1 MLILTK
7 KQDFIRSILFVF
19 CFFVSFFLFKTI
31 VVAETTYGI
40 INGDQVNFRSG
51 PGTNYKTHQQLNA
64 GLMVTVKNAYGIKG
78 TGCSEGWVNIYY
90 NNNDGYV
97 CKSYINIVG
106 EKDSLNRPWTTPK
119 ESIIGGAIF
128 TARGYIAAGQNT
140 SYLKKFNVSPNS
152 LNTIYTH
159 QYMANLAAPAS
170 ESSTSYTSYKNNGL
184 LNLPLVFEIPIYENM
199 PEETS
204 HPTAGKQDYGQSN
217 VTDAEFEKKLDE
229 QGFPESY
236 KKKIRLLH
244 NSHPNWVFKSLKTG
258 LQFNDA
264 VAKEKQVS
272 SINACSACYEQ
283 PLDKTEP
290 GWYIANDQ
298 TVAYYLDPRNF
309 IREERILMFE
319 DLSFKEEYTASVV
332 SSVLKGTFMDGV
344 SILDHQAYADI
355 FVEAGKIANVSP
367 VYLAS
372 LARQESGTKLSNT
385 TNGARFTYKDQTYE
399 GFYNFFNIGA
409 YSSEANPALAGLVYA
424 SQGSVKNEQ
433 GIYVG
438 SVTSNNNQG
447 NDSGS
452 VVKPIEP
459 VFNVSNVVSQM
470 NVKQKNDYV
479 INVNPGTKVE
489 VLKKRTESGNV
500 TFKASNGK
508 ILNDN
513 AVLGTG
519 CQIVYKNGVIHNV
532 VVYGDLTGDGII
544 NSADLL
550 RMRQYLLGQVKLS
563 GAYLESAKANH
574 GSGVNS
580 ADLLK
585 LRQHLLG
592 TSHISQG

>member
-1 MLILTK
+1 MLRLWK
-7 KQDFIRSILFVF
+7 KQDLKKKVQFVVF
-19 CFFVSFFLFKTI
+19 FFVSFFLFETLVMANTI
-31 VVAETTYGI
+31 YGV
-40 INGDQVNFRSG
+40 INADQVNFRSG
-51 PGTNYKTHQQLNA
+51 PGTNHKTYQQLNT
-64 GLMVTVKNAYGIKG
+64 GLVVTVKSAYEVSGS
-78 TGCSEGWVNIYY
+78 GCAAGWINIYY
-90 NNNDGYV
+90 NNQNGYV
-97 CKSYINIVG
+97 CKTYINIAG

-128 TARGYIAAGQNT
+128 TARGYISAGQNT

-152 LNTIYTH
+152 LYTIYTH
-159 QYMANLAAPAS
+159 QYMANLSAPAS
-170 ESSTSYTSYKNNGL
+170 ESATSYTSYKNNGL

-236 KKKIRLLH
+236 KKKLRLLH

-264 VAKEKQVS
+264 VANEKRVS
-272 SINACSACYEQ
+272 SVNACSACYEQ
-283 PLDKTEP
+283 PLDQTEP
-290 GWYIANDQ
+290 GWYIANNQ

-319 DLSFKEEYTASVV
+319 DLSYKEEYTASVV
-332 SSVLKGTFMDGV
+332 TSVLKGTFMDGV

-355 FVEAGKIANVSP
+355 FVEAGKLANVSP

-385 TNGARFTYKDQTYE
+385 TNGGRFTYKDQTYE

-424 SQGSVKNEQ
+424 SQGALKNAE

-438 SVTSNNNQG
+438 TIIPSDNDNN
-447 NDSGS
+447 SGS
-452 VVKPIEP
+452 EKPTEP
-459 VFNVSNVVSQM
+459 VFNVATVVSQM
-470 NVKQKNDYV
+470 NVKQKGSYIV
-479 INVNPGTKVE
+479 NVNPGTKVDT
-489 VLKKRTESGNV
+489 LKKKTENGNV
-500 TFKASNGK
+500 TFKNASGQMMK
-508 ILNDN
+508 DTD
-513 AVLGTG
+513 VLGTG
-519 CQIVYKNGVIHNV
+519 CQIVYKNGTVHTII
-532 VVYGDLTGDGII
+532 VYGDLTGDGIV

-550 RMRQYLLGQVKLS
+550 RMRQYLLGQVKLT
-563 GAYLESAKANH
+563 GANLESAKTNH
-574 GSGVNS
+574 GSSVNS

-592 TSHISQG
+592 TSHIIQG

>member
-1 MLILTK
+1 MRLRK
-7 KQDFIRSILFVF
+7 KQDFIKYVCFVL
-19 CFFVSFFLFKTI
+19 CFFVSFFLLNVI
-31 VVAETTYGI
+31 VSAETIYGI

-51 PGTNYKTHQQLNA
+51 PGTNYKTYQQLNM
-64 GLMVTVKNAYGIKG
+64 GLMVTVKSAFEVQGA
-78 TGCSEGWVNIYY
+78 GCSSGWINIYY
-90 NNNDGYV
+90 NNQTGYV
-97 CKSYINIVG
+97 CKSFINIVG

-140 SYLKKFNVSPNS
+140 SYLKKFNVSPKS
-152 LNTIYTH
+152 LYNIYSH

-170 ESSTSYTSYKNNGL
+170 EASTSYTSYKNNGL
-184 LNLPLVFEIPIYENM
+184 LQLPLVFEIPIYENM

-244 NSHPNWVFKSLKTG
+244 NTHPNWVFKSLKTG

-264 VAKEKQVS
+264 VANEKRVS
-272 SINACSACYEQ
+272 SVNACSACYEH
-283 PLDKTEP
+283 PLDQTEP
-290 GWYIANDQ
+290 GWYIANNQ
-298 TVAYYLDPRNF
+298 TVSYYLDPRNF

-319 DLSFKEEYTASVV
+319 DLSYKEEYTASVV
-332 SSVLKGTFMDGV
+332 TSVLKGTFMDGV

-355 FVEAGKIANVSP
+355 FVEAGKFANVSP

-372 LARQESGTKLSNT
+372 LARQESGTTLSNT
-385 TNGARFTYKDQTYE
+385 TNGGRFTYKDQTYE

-424 SQGSVKNEQ
+424 SQGSIKNAE

-438 SVTSNNNQG
+438 NIVSSDDNN
-447 NDSGS
+447 SG

-459 VFNVSNVVSQM
+459 VFNVSTVVSQM
-470 NVKQKNDYV
+470 SVKQKGNYIV
-479 INVNPGTKVE
+479 NVNPGTKVE
-489 VLKKRTESGNV
+489 TLKKKTENGNV
-500 TFKASNGK
+500 SFKRANGQS
-508 ILNDN
+508 LRDTD
-513 AVLGTG
+513 VLGTG
-519 CQIVYKNGVIHNV
+519 CQIVYKNGTVHTII
-532 VVYGDLTGDGII
+532 VYGDLTGDGVV

-550 RMRQYLLGQVKLS
+550 RMRQYLLGQVNLS

-574 GSGVNS
+574 SSGVNS

-585 LRQHLLG
+585 IRQHLLG